1 MAELETK
8 IESIKATSSG
18 FEGRTEAH
26 ERHFGV
32 VKASHS
38 SIKDPP
44 PGLFIATFVI
54 IEEGGLSFLC
64 IRMLTAK
71 GCPWAK
77 ACSTE
82 CPEIHPP
89 LKHFKHTSIPVWS
102 FCVKI
107 TDEAKHFVHSSL

>member
-44 PGLFIATFVI
+44 PGLFIATFVM
-54 IEEGGLSFLC
+54 IEEGGLSCLC
-64 IRMLTAK
+64 IRLLTAK

-82 CPEIHPP
+82 
-89 LKHFKHTSIPVWS
+89 
-102 FCVKI
+102 FCFVRCEQAINYRIRISKDYYYVK
-107 TDEAKHFVHSSL
+107 S